1 MHLRKKWWPLVV
13 FGVLAAGFFVYLY
26 VLSSALSF
34 NCVHR
39 VLSEAPSP
47 DGRYVA
53 TVSERGCGATTRDY
67 RVVSIRRMGSRF
79 DGENHKS
86 WIFWMENQPE
96 IKADWPGKRQLTV
109 TYSATT
115 GKKVEVPR
123 WKDVVIT
130 SRETY

>member
-1 MHLRKKWWPLVV
+1 MHFRKKWWPLVV
-13 FGVLAAGFFVYLY
+13 FGVLTAGLFVYQY

-39 VLSEAPSP
+39 VLSEAASP

-53 TVSERGCGATTRDY
+53 TVSERGCGVTTRNY
-67 RVVSIRRMGSRF
+67 RVVSIRRKGSRF
-79 DGENHKS
+79 DGENHQS
-86 WIFWMENQPE
+86 WILWMENQPE
-96 IKADWPGKRQLTV
+96 IKADWPGERQLTV